1 MLSVY
6 TRHYPPCTQTDP
18 YYRRCHCPKW
28 IMGIVET
35 TGAFVRVSARTRAW
49 ERAEKKARL
58 MDANAADPSP
68 ARVTVEAALDA
79 FIARKQGQRL
89 SHSWLYKFSLM
100 QRELVSFAHGRG
112 LTYIDEFSDDE
123 LGLLSRSWKVAP
135 ITAQKRQERWHAF
148 FSYCVRKRWLKQ
160 NPVEE
165 LGPIKVRPV
174 PTGYFSQE
182 EFQLLV
188 NVTYDLS
195 HWSTNPGH
203 RVRVRGLLLLMRYG
217 GLRLNDAV
225 TLERAR
231 LTGNRLFLYQQKTGL
246 PVYVPLPPHL
256 VELLRTLPNSNSR
269 YFFWTGNGLHYR
281 ASNCWHASLQRLF
294 KWAKLDKRAH
304 PHMLRDTFAV
314 ELLLAGVPIDQV
326 SILLGHASVKTTER
340 HYAPFVKARQ
350 EQLVSSVEK
359 SWQLQGLRLVE
370 KHA

>member
-6 TRHYPPCTQTDP
+6 TRHYPPCAQSDP

-28 IMGIVET
+28 IMGTVEA

-49 ERAEKKARL
+49 EKAEKKARL
-58 MDANAADPSP
+58 MDAEAADPSP
-68 ARVTVEAALDA
+68 ARVTVEDALDA

-135 ITAQKRQERWHAF
+135 ITAQKRQERWHSL

-174 PTGYFSQE
+174 PTDYFSQE
-182 EFQLLV
+182 EFQKLV

-203 RVRVRGLLLLMRYG
+203 RVRVRALLLLMRYS
-217 GLRLNDAV
+217 GLL
-225 TLERAR
+225 
-231 LTGNRLFLYQQKTGL
+231 
-246 PVYVPLPPHL
+246 
-256 VELLRTLPNSNSR
+256 
-269 YFFWTGNGLHYR
+269 
-281 ASNCWHASLQRLF
+281 
-294 KWAKLDKRAH
+294 
-304 PHMLRDTFAV
+304 
-314 ELLLAGVPIDQV
+314 
-326 SILLGHASVKTTER
+326 
-340 HYAPFVKARQ
+340 
-350 EQLVSSVEK
+350 
-359 SWQLQGLRLVE
+359 
-370 KHA
+370 